1 MAGIKDIIK
10 DIKINNKEDADAVD
24 VVKDRSKIVALPL
37 NKIQDNPL
45 NTIYSDSDS
54 EEELIGLANS
64 IEAIGLQQPISVSK
78 ANENYIIISGHRRIK
93 AIRRLFGEN
102 KEVLYNGI
110 RVSKNSIPVIVLYE
124 YKSELEQFKALI
136 ASNNYR
142 RITKETNEKKIEKAI
157 EIMQGRF
164 SEFVDEPGKTR
175 DIIGKLAG
183 VSGRTVQRY
192 ADLSDKENIKM
203 KEKAE
208 DDFFQKEYKRFV
220 SSEKHYTDVDFKSL
234 NSDQKNKILEVA
246 IPAINAMLQSLDI
259 DQEVNHV

>member
-1 MAGIKDIIK
+1 MAGIKDMLK
-10 DIKINNKEDADAVD
+10 EIKISNREDADVVD
-24 VVKDRSKIVALPL
+24 TVKDRSKIITLPL
-37 NKIQDNPL
+37 EKIQDNPL
-45 NTIYSDSDS
+45 NSIYSETDS
-54 EEELIGLANS
+54 EEELIGLADS
-64 IEAIGLQQPISVSK
+64 IETIGLQQPISVSK
-78 ANENYIIISGHRRIK
+78 ANENYIIISGHRRIN
-93 AIRRLFGEN
+93 AIRRLLDDGKNVF
-102 KEVLYNGI
+102 YNGI
-110 RVSKNSIPVIVLYE
+110 RISRNGIPVIVLYE
-124 YKSELEQFKALI
+124 YTSELEQFKALI

-142 RITKETNEKKIEKAI
+142 RITKEANEKKIEKAI

-192 ADLSDKENIKM
+192 ADLSDRENIKM
-203 KEKAE
+203 KKKDE

-234 NSDQKNKILEVA
+234 SSDQKNKILEVA

-259 DQEVNHV
+259 DQEINHV

>member
-1 MAGIKDIIK
+1 MAGIKDMLKEIRIS
-10 DIKINNKEDADAVD
+10 NKEDADVVD
-24 VVKDRSKIVALPL
+24 TVKDRSKIITLPL
-37 NKIQDNPL
+37 EKIQDNPL
-45 NTIYSDSDS
+45 NSIYSETDS
-54 EEELIGLANS
+54 EEELIGLADS
-64 IEAIGLQQPISVSK
+64 IETVGLQQPISVSK
-78 ANENYIIISGHRRIK
+78 ANENYIIISGHRRIN
-93 AIRRLFGEN
+93 AIRRLLDDGKNVF
-102 KEVLYNGI
+102 YNGI
-110 RVSKNSIPVIVLYE
+110 RISRNGIPVIVLYE
-124 YKSELEQFKALI
+124 YTSELEQFKALI

-157 EIMQGRF
+157 EVMQNHF
-164 SEFVDEPGKTR
+164 SEFADEPGKTR

-203 KEKAE
+203 KEKSE
-208 DDFFQKEYKRFV
+208 DVFFQKEYKRFV

-259 DQEVNHV
+259 DQEVSHV